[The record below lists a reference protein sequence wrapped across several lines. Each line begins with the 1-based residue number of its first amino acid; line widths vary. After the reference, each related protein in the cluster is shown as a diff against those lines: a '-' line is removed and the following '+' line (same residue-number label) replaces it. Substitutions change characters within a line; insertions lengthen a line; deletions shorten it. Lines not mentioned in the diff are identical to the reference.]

1 MAISNDLEYRAFQM
15 RTVEDEKMI
24 VEGYA
29 AIFES
34 PTVLYRA
41 NGIEYKEVIDGRAFS
56 TTEMTDVVM
65 NFNHNGKPVARTKNQ
80 TLMLMVDNTGLHIRA
95 NLAGTEEGRRLYEE
109 VKGGYIDKMSFAF
122 EVSED
127 SYERDTHTR
136 RILGIRRL
144 YDVAAVDIPAYD
156 ATNLSARSYFSVEAE
171 KIKQAET
178 RAQKIKK
185 IKLMMEVMK

>member
-56 TTEMTDVVM
+56 TTEMTDIVM
-65 NFNHNGKPVARTKNQ
+65 NFNHNGKPVA
-80 TLMLMVDNTGLHIRA
+80 
-95 NLAGTEEGRRLYEE
+95 
-109 VKGGYIDKMSFAF
+109 
-122 EVSED
+122 
-127 SYERDTHTR
+127 
-136 RILGIRRL
+136 
-144 YDVAAVDIPAYD
+144 
-156 ATNLSARSYFSVEAE
+156 
-171 KIKQAET
+171 
-178 RAQKIKK
+178 
-185 IKLMMEVMK
+185 